1 MRVNSILM
9 MAGLTVV
16 LAGCS
21 TMSENECLVSDW
33 RSIGYEDGVR
43 GYSGD
48 RIGVYRK
55 ACVKHG
61 VSPDLQVY
69 QEGRAAGLREFCRPE
84 NGFDF
89 GARGG
94 NYRGVCPRDLEAEF
108 TEAYLSG
115 HQLYGLQTSVRQI
128 ERRLSAKQQR
138 IEDIDEEL
146 IQASADLVADGRTVE
161 ERVSLLATTK
171 RLAEEQ
177 RRLETE
183 ISELIEQK
191 ALRQD
196 ELARYED
203 QLAMNY

>member
-1 MRVNSILM
+1 MRTSSILS
-9 MAGLTVV
+9 MAV
-16 LAGCS
+16 LAAILAACS
-21 TMSENECLVSDW
+21 SMSANECLVSDW

-48 RIGVYRK
+48 RIGVYRQ

-61 VSPDLQVY
+61 VSPDLQAY
-69 QEGRAAGLREFCRPE
+69 QDGRSAGLREFCRPE

-94 NYRGVCPRDLEAEF
+94 TYRGVCPGDLEEEF
-108 TEAYLSG
+108 TIAYQFGSRL
-115 HQLYGLQTSVRQI
+115 HDLQTSVRNI
-128 ERRLSAKQQR
+128 DRTISAKQQR
-138 IEDIDEEL
+138 IENIDEEL
-146 IQASADLVADGRTVE
+146 IQASADLVADGRSVE

-177 RRLETE
+177 GRLETE
-183 ISELIEQK
+183 INELIEEK
-191 ALRQD
+191 ALRQN
-196 ELARYED
+196 ELAQYED